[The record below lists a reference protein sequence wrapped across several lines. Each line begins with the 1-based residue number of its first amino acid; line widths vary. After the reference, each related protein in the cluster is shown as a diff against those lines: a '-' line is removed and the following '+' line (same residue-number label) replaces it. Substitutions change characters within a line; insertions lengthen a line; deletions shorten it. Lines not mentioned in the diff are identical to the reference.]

1 MPSRDEFV
9 APNRTTAE
17 ITKEIGADTVEYVSV
32 PGLVKCIG
40 KSEDD
45 LCLGCIT
52 EKYPLPIEGE
62 RQRGQATLEEFE
74 A

>member
-1 MPSRDEFV
+1 MICLKKSK
-9 APNRTTAE
+9 E
-17 ITKEIGADTVEYVSV
+17 ITKEIGADSIQYISI

-40 KSEDD
+40 KDEKD

-52 EKYPLPIEGE
+52 ERYPLPIEGE
-62 RQRGQATLEEFE
+62 KERGQATLSDFE

>member
-1 MPSRDEFV
+1 MPNRNEFV
-9 APNRTTAE
+9 APNRTTKE
-17 ITKEIGADTVEYVSV
+17 ITKEIGADSVEYVSI
-32 PGLVKCIG
+32 PGLVNCIG
-40 KSEDD
+40 KKEDD